1 MWQIAVYMCG
11 FDEVE
16 RGNLFRGE
24 PIRRTDIELLVGKLK
39 NGKSAGNDE
48 VIEKVEVEVLY
59 LEAV

>member
-1 MWQIAVYMCG
+1 MCG